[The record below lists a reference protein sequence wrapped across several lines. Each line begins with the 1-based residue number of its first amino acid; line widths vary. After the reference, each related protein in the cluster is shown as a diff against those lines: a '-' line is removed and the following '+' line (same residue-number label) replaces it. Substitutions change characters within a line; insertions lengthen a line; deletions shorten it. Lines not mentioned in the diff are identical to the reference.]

1 MSDNLKKYN
10 QIIKS
15 NTNFLLN
22 TNRIDHID
30 FTIELNRYLIE
41 LKNLM
46 SFDSVL
52 ILQPL
57 NLDNRLE
64 SFISNLEQDYSDLAV
79 ILKMDREAR
88 TKLLNGLSEL
98 TEYGERVG
106 EYFSMFDSSVFK
118 QIIAY
123 PIINTNQFNIG
134 NGGVFYLNKENSFNL
149 DPLMSEA
156 ITIISETITLAY
168 SSYRKKQLY
177 DSSYSIFQATQE
189 SSKSAVC
196 IYKEVGIVIFANKY
210 FYELL
215 GKTEEEVF
223 GKKVMDVLNL
233 KNHKTLKDLQT
244 VSEIPNK
251 KLLDDSDA
259 MYSELTKENNEKI
272 FVRKYYKPITL
283 ENKWHRMLVLEDIT
297 QELENIDSVELSG
310 YYDSLT
316 GLKNRNYFQRDS
328 VGCLPKRNCL

>member
-1 MSDNLKKYN
+1 LFDN
-10 QIIKS
+10 
-15 NTNFLLN
+15 
-22 TNRIDHID
+22 
-30 FTIELNRYLIE
+30 
-41 LKNLM
+41 
-46 SFDSVL
+46 
-52 ILQPL
+52 
-57 NLDNRLE
+57 
-64 SFISNLEQDYSDLAV
+64 
-79 ILKMDREAR
+79 
-88 TKLLNGLSEL
+88 
-98 TEYGERVG
+98 
-106 EYFSMFDSSVFK
+106 SVFK

-123 PIINTNQFNIG
+123 PIINANQFNFG
-134 NGGVFYLNKENSFNL
+134 NGGVFFLNKENSFNL
-149 DPLMSEA
+149 DPLMSKA

-168 SSYRKKQLY
+168 SSYREMQLY
-177 DSSYSIFQATQE
+177 DSSYNIFQAAQE

-196 IYKEVGIVIFANKY
+196 IYKEVGIVIFPVFANKY

-215 GKTEEEVF
+215 GKTAEEVF

-272 FVRKYYKPITL
+272 FVGKYYKPITL

-328 VGCLPKRNCL
+328 PYVRIVVR